1 MRTRLGPT
9 GLAAVALLAVIA
21 VVSTCAPLLAPYDPD
36 RPDLLNALAGS
47 TGSHLLG
54 GDALGRD
61 ILSRLMF
68 GARTTL
74 LGPLITIA
82 LSTVVGTALAITA
95 AWSGGRVDA
104 VISRLLDVLFAVPGI
119 VFALVTVA
127 VLGPGM
133 TGVVIGLSVA
143 YMPYVARVV
152 RSAALRERNLPYV
165 AAAWLQGRSA
175 VAICWRHLLPNL
187 RPLIVAQSVSA
198 FGFAII
204 DLAAISF
211 LGLGVQPPSAD
222 WGLMVKSGLDGAM
235 RGRPMEAIS
244 AGVLI
249 VVVVVA
255 VTALGDRLG
264 SRQGGA
270 R

>member
-1 MRTRLGPT
+1 MKARLGPT
-9 GLAAVALLAVIA
+9 GLAALAVLAVVA
-21 VVSTCAPLLAPYDPD
+21 VVSACAPLLAPYDPN
-36 RPDLLNALAGS
+36 RPDLFNALSGS

-74 LGPLITIA
+74 LGPLVTIA
-82 LSTVVGTALAITA
+82 LSTVVGTALAIVA

-127 VLGPGM
+127 VVGPGM
-133 TGVVIGLSVA
+133 TGVVLGLAVA
-143 YMPYVARVV
+143 YTPYVARVV
-152 RSAALRERNLPYV
+152 RSAALRERGLPYV
-165 AAAWLQGRSA
+165 SAAWLQGRSA
-175 VAICWRHLLPNL
+175 VAICGRHLLPNL
-187 RPLIVAQSVSA
+187 RPLITAQSVSA
-198 FGFAII
+198 LGFAII

-211 LGLGVQPPSAD
+211 LGLGVQPPAAD

-235 RGRPMEAIS
+235 RGQPMEAIS

-249 VVVVVA
+249 VIVVVA
-255 VTALGDRLG
+255 VTVLGDRMGAEQG
-264 SRQGGA
+264 SA

>member
-1 MRTRLGPT
+1 MKARLGPT
-9 GLAAVALLAVIA
+9 GLAAVVLLTVVA
-21 VVSTCAPLLAPYDPD
+21 VVSVLAPLLAPYDPN
-36 RPDLLNALAGS
+36 RPDLYNALTAS
-47 TGSHLLG
+47 TDSHVLG

-82 LSTVVGTALAITA
+82 LSTVVGTTLALTA

-133 TGVVIGLSVA
+133 TGVVIGLAVA
-143 YMPYVARVV
+143 YTPYVARVV
-152 RSAALRERNLPYV
+152 RSAALRERSLSYV
-165 AAAWLQGRSA
+165 SAAWLQGRSA
-175 VAICWRHLLPNL
+175 VAICGRHLLPNL

-198 FGFAII
+198 LGFAII

-211 LGLGVQPPSAD
+211 LGLGVQPPAAD
-222 WGLMVKSGLDGAM
+222 WGLMVKNGLDGAM
-235 RGRPMEAIS
+235 RGQPMEAVS
-244 AGVLI
+244 AGLLI
-249 VVVVVA
+249 VIVVVA
-255 VTALGDRLG
+255 VTVLGDRMG
-264 SRQGGA
+264 AQQGGA